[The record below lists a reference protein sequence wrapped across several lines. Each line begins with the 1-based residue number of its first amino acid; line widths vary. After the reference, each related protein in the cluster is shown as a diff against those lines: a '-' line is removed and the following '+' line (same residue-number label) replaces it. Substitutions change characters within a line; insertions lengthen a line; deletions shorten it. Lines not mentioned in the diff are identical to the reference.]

1 MPPPTAVVIGLDA
14 GTTSIKM
21 VAVNAEGVIQSSA
34 CSDPIPTQ
42 IPSPGASVQQ
52 PSAIWNAVATAC
64 QRGMSALDPSTPV
77 AALSLAA
84 QSGSIIAMEGLNGEG
99 DANLITWM
107 DTRSRELVHSW
118 DASTQT
124 TIRTIS
130 GWAPAPGLGLST
142 ISWVRTGT
150 TVEPRRWAAVDDF
163 LIHELT
169 GSWITNPSNA
179 AGMQLMDVSSLQW
192 SAELCGIA
200 GIDIAALSALLPS
213 GEQAGHLTAAAA
225 ETTLLPQATPV
236 VTGGHD
242 QSCAALG
249 LGITTPGSALLS
261 LGTAWVLT
269 MIADR
274 ANARA
279 VPHSF
284 NLSPHVVPDRW
295 SVSKNLGGLGAALAS
310 EIADQQP
317 GLSIDL
323 DTELDRSSPNIDDPY
338 FLPAL
343 RDVNRIN
350 WGQFTGPETPDR
362 IGRLRAV
369 IEACAFEARLT
380 LEQASPSVVV
390 HELTVVGGGT
400 NSRYLTQ
407 QIADATGMP
416 LAVQREASRPAL
428 GAAMLAAGSRGWP
441 TFNRPTT
448 PIATIHPSLPYN
460 ETMDKRYAEY
470 RQLTSGDRQ

>member
-21 VAVNAEGVIQSSA
+21 VAVDTEGIIQASA

-52 PSAIWNAVATAC
+52 PSAIWNALATAC
-64 QRGMSALDPSTPV
+64 QRGMSTLDRSTPV
-77 AALSLAA
+77 AALALAA
-84 QSGSIIAMEGLNGEG
+84 QSGSVIPMGGFNGEG
-99 DANLITWM
+99 DASLITWM

-130 GWAPAPGLGLST
+130 GWAPSPGLGLST
-142 ISWVRTGT
+142 ISWVRAGA

-179 AGMQLMDVSSLQW
+179 AGMQLMDVSSLEW
-192 SAELCGIA
+192 SAELCEIA
-200 GIDIAALSALLPS
+200 GVKISALSVLSPS
-213 GEQAGHLTAAAA
+213 GKQAGHLTAIAA
-225 ETTLLPQATPV
+225 ETMQLPQATPV
-236 VTGGHD
+236 VIGGHD

-269 MIADR
+269 MVTNR
-274 ANARA
+274 ANATA

-295 SVSKNLGGLGAALAS
+295 SVSKSLGGLGAALAS
-310 EIADQQP
+310 EIASEQ
-317 GLSIDL
+317 SDL

-343 RDVNRIN
+343 HDANRIS
-350 WGQFTGPETPDR
+350 WGQFTGPTTPNR
-362 IGRLRAV
+362 IERLRAV

-380 LEQASPSVVV
+380 LEQASPSVLV
-390 HELTVVGGGT
+390 HELTVIGGGT

-407 QIADATGMP
+407 QIADATGVP
-416 LAVQREASRPAL
+416 LAVRREASRPAL

-441 TFNRPTT
+441 TFNNPTT
-448 PIATIHPSLPYN
+448 PTATILPSLPYN

-470 RQLTSGDRQ
+470 RRLTSGDRR

>member
-1 MPPPTAVVIGLDA
+1 MPPPAAVVIGLDA

-21 VAVNAEGVIQSSA
+21 VAVNAEGVIQASA

-52 PSAIWNAVATAC
+52 PSAIWSALATAC
-64 QRGMSALDPSTPV
+64 QRGMSALDRSTPV
-77 AALSLAA
+77 AALALAA
-84 QSGSIIAMEGLNGEG
+84 QSGSVIAMEELDGEG
-99 DANLITWM
+99 EASLITWM

-118 DASTQT
+118 DSGTQAIIKT
-124 TIRTIS
+124 LS
-130 GWAPAPGLGLST
+130 GWAPSPGLGLST
-142 ISWVRTGT
+142 ISWFRAGA

-179 AGMQLMDVSSLQW
+179 AGMQLMDMSSLEW
-192 SAELCGIA
+192 SAELCEIA
-200 GIDIAALSALLPS
+200 GVEISMLSVLSPS
-213 GEQAGHLTAAAA
+213 GKQVGHLTSVAA
-225 ETTLLPQATPV
+225 ETTQLPQATPV
-236 VTGGHD
+236 VIGGHD

-269 MIADR
+269 MITDR
-274 ANARA
+274 SDATDAPN
-279 VPHSF
+279 SF

-295 SVSKNLGGLGAALAS
+295 SISKNLGGLGAALAS
-310 EIADQQP
+310 EIAGEQP
-317 GLSIDL
+317 GRTTEL
-323 DTELDRSSPNIDDPY
+323 DTELDRSGPKIDDPY

-343 RDVNRIN
+343 HNADRIG
-350 WGQFTGPETPDR
+350 WGQFTGPATPSR
-362 IGRLRAV
+362 VERLRAV
-369 IEACAFEARLT
+369 MEACAFEVRLA
-380 LEQASPSVVV
+380 LEQASPSVLV

-416 LAVQREASRPAL
+416 LVIRSEASRPAL
-428 GAAMLAAGSRGWP
+428 GAAMLAAGSRDWP
-441 TFNRPTT
+441 TFNSPKTPT
-448 PIATIHPSLPYN
+448 ATILPSLRYSA
-460 ETMDKRYAEY
+460 TMDKRYAEY
-470 RQLTSGDRQ
+470 RRLTSGDRR